1 MWLSTRFL
9 SDSLGG
15 PDANAL
21 LQADFERMFVAY
33 ITATSLTEMFYVT
46 RRQVGLEEAWQL
58 VDVERTPICPSQA
71 FWRVTLRKI
80 LSNAINTGY
89 SR

>member
-21 LQADFERMFVAY
+21 LQADFEGMFVAY
-33 ITATSLTEMFYVT
+33 ITATSLTDMFYVT
-46 RRQVGLEEAWQL
+46 RRQAGSEEACNWL
-58 VDVERTPICPSQA
+58 MPRE
-71 FWRVTLRKI
+71 L
-80 LSNAINTGY
+80 LSAHLNPFGG
-89 SR
+89 